1 MTMGGRLAKGWML
14 LLLVGIN
21 FPLLS
26 EEAAGPTL
34 SSTTN
39 VESSIDWNAGRFYL
53 TLRAPMVNTEATRE
67 MAAPKRR
74 YLTEQT
80 LGAKLEEAFVA
91 EAGKIPVDSSRTM
104 ADLEAQ
110 DPSVTARLSELVPG
124 LRFHYSRVDEAY
136 TSLEMR
142 WSASLWTDLL
152 PLVEEVTTPNSVTRL
167 ISWSPS
173 RDFSGL
179 VIFAMGNL
187 PWYGTNKLMATWRPA
202 LTFRLLSPEGEVLFE
217 PSMAEPKALEEGGLA
232 GLSFG
237 KFNEE
242 AWRERIGND
251 PLRVVARGVF
261 GKNPGDLILARDD
274 WNKLLARPANRDL
287 LVGGKILI
295 LWGPFPDYTS
305 KPNPDSVIDVNQPA
319 IQVIPQPPVETA
331 AEPASSGH

>member
-1 MTMGGRLAKGWML
+1 MLGWSLRGWIL
-14 LLLVGIN
+14 LLLAGTNLPV
-21 FPLLS
+21 LS
-26 EEAAGPTL
+26 EEAAAPPA
-34 SSTTN
+34 STATT
-39 VESSIDWNAGRFYL
+39 ESSIDWTAGRFYL
-53 TLRAPMVNTEATRE
+53 TLRAAMVNTEATRE

-74 YLTEQT
+74 YLTEHT
-80 LGAKLEEAFVA
+80 LGAKLEQAFVA
-91 EAGKIPVDSSRTM
+91 EAGKIPVDSSRTL
-104 ADLEAQ
+104 ADLEAE
-110 DPSVTARLSELVPG
+110 DPAVTARLSALVPS

-152 PLVEEVTTPNSVTRL
+152 PLVSEVAEPNPLTRL

-187 PWYGTNKLMATWRPA
+187 PWYGTNKLMAMWSPA
-202 LTFRLLSPEGEVLFE
+202 LTFRLLSPEGEVLFDL
-217 PSMAEPKALEEGGLA
+217 SMADPKALEEAGLA
-232 GLSFG
+232 GLSLG

-242 AWRERIGND
+242 AWRDRIGND
-251 PLRVVARGVF
+251 PLRIVARGVF

-274 WNKLLARPANRDL
+274 WNKILARPANRDL

-295 LWGPFPDYTS
+295 LWGPFPDYTI

-319 IQVIPQPPVETA
+319 IQVIPQPPVEKA